1 MKMSPKVKKTIDTAS
16 TVLVVLAVLFA
27 LFLVGAR
34 LFGLEVRHVTSG
46 SMEPVYSKHD
56 LLYIKKVHPET
67 IEAGDVITFVMNEN
81 LTVGTHRVVRV
92 DKENRHFYTKGDA
105 NEGED
110 ITPVL
115 FDNVIGTPVFAL
127 PYLGW
132 VAAQIQKPPG
142 MYIAIG
148 LGVALLAV
156 VFLPD
161 LFKKKKAKEEILTQ
175 DTTTQEE
182 TGNE

>member
-1 MKMSPKVKKTIDTAS
+1 MKMSPKMKKTFDTAS
-16 TVLVVLAVLFA
+16 TVLVVVAVLFA
-27 LFLVGAR
+27 IFLMGAR
-34 LFGLEVRHVTSG
+34 LVGLEVRHVASG
-46 SMEPVYSKHD
+46 SMEPVYSKYD

-67 IEAGDVITFVMNEN
+67 IQEGDVITFVMNEN

-105 NEGED
+105 NPNED
-110 ITPVL
+110 STPVL
-115 FDNVIGTPVFAL
+115 FDNLIGKPVFAL
-127 PYLGW
+127 PGLGW
-132 VAAQIQKPPG
+132 VAYQIQKPPG

-161 LFKKKKAKEEILTQ
+161 LFKKKNKKENV
-175 DTTTQEE
+175 TQEE